1 MITPGSFL
9 EVFPEFSDSM
19 TYPPARIQ
27 LEITAAYGQLNAS
40 RFGSQ
45 LDLAASL
52 FVAHNLVLTA
62 RQVKTTLQGG
72 IPGQAAAPQS
82 SKAVGP
88 VSASY
93 DTQATAIPGA
103 GIWNATVYGQRLY
116 KMMQQ
121 YCLGPVYRPRTYRG
135 RFGL

>member
-1 MITPGSFL
+1 MITPASFV
-9 EVFPEFSDSM
+9 ESFPEFSDST

-27 LEITAAYGQLNAS
+27 LEISAAYGQLNAS

-52 FVAHNLVLTA
+52 FVAHYLVLAA
-62 RQVKTTLQGG
+62 RQNKAALQGG

-82 SKAVGP
+82 SKTVGP

-93 DTQATAIPGA
+93 DTQAAAIEGA
-103 GIWNATVYGQRLY
+103 GLWNSTVYGQRLY

-135 RFGL
+135 RFRL